1 MRSCLLRC
9 QNNLTD
15 QKGKKAE
22 KTAGMDGMP
31 CLSGTVT
38 VMAVREG

>member
-31 CLSGTVT
+31 GTVT